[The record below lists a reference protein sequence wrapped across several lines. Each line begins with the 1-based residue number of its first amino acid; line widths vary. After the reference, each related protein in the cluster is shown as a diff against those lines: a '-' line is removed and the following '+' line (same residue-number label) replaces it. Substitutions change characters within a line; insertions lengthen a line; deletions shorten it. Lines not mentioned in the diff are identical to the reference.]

1 MSKETARSI
10 VSANKIEALNYIIK
24 NLKQPESE
32 LDAINLCYEISLIK
46 PDLLIDHFDDIA
58 TCLDSQNRN
67 VRKFTL
73 LVFSNFANKKWHNIW
88 ECRDKV
94 CDIITTGDV
103 PVLESGLSLFLE
115 MAKFGDE
122 KIKNESSHCVLAILE
137 ILPVESLQKFTKVI
151 AESDILF
158 KEKHLRIID
167 RRIGSLK

>member
-10 VSANKIEALNYIIK
+10 VSANKIEALNYIIE

-46 PDLLIDHFDDIA
+46 PDLLIDHFGDIA
-58 TCLDSQNRN
+58 TCLDSRN
-67 VRKFTL
+67 MNVHKFTL
-73 LVFSNFANKKWHNIW
+73 LVFSNFANKKWHSIW

-94 CDIITTGDV
+94 CDIITSGDV

-122 KIKNESSHCVLAILE
+122 KIKKESSHCVSVVLE
-137 ILPVESLQKFTKVI
+137 ILPVESLQKFTKAI
-151 AESDILF
+151 AESDILL
-158 KEKHLRIID
+158 KEKHLRIIEE
-167 RRIGSLK
+167 RIK